1 MPEVQVL
8 TTSLIAFVIHSPT
21 LSPTLY
27 PTETVTSEV
36 PTLVR
41 IETTCCVHVDVY
53 PCLAT

>member
-36 PTLVR
+36 RTLVR